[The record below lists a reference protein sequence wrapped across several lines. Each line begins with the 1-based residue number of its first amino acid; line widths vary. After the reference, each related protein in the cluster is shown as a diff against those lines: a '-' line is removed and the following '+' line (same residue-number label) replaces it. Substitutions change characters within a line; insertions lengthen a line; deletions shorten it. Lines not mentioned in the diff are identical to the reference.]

1 MKKHLLLMLSL
12 LLCLVMAFTSCSG
25 AIDNPGENPSNP
37 SQPTDPDNPDNPDE
51 PDLPETTN
59 YTISFIASV
68 PEELSSYDFSVTG
81 LNNTE
86 QVVEEGKFIEKP
98 EVVLENRDGFFVVLT
113 EWVNEDGLSFDS
125 PVFEDRTYEA
135 KWAGVVTISSSAD
148 LVAWLE
154 SADDYYSSV
163 VLNSSIDMTGVT
175 WNSKKEFYGCFDG
188 NGHTI
193 SNLNTTSAPGLI
205 EYMGEGSAVR
215 NLTLSNVSFS
225 LMETVATG
233 AIASRSAGLIENCS
247 VSGTISSYG
256 TTGGLVGVLEG
267 GCIDSAKS
275 SVTITCAENQAV
287 GGIFGSA
294 IESEGVETSG
304 YVADS
309 ESSASIETA
318 SASNEVTY
326 LVGGVGGTVS
336 GPFEIRNCEFSGD
349 MKVVANSSGAGII
362 GQNDGG
368 KIIECISN
376 GTLSAVSD
384 YRAQIHISGIIGE
397 NLNGSISNCT
407 NNSDITI
414 DSGDVAGIAF
424 INNGGIIDGCENNGE
439 FNVSS
444 GSGSG
449 IVNQN
454 ISGTISN
461 SVNNANFE
469 CGGVAGIAYSSND
482 GKILFCSNLA
492 KDFEAFGSAGGI
504 VYRAGNTIIMG
515 CTNNAYLHSRYNYM
529 GDRGGGIVGIG
540 GDNTIIACSNT
551 GELYNYSYTYGITS
565 SSSDTLV
572 SCFNSGPVSAQN
584 INSPRVAS
592 ITERDVGQIHTCV
605 SSAIADS
612 VYSGSTNNVEKVFWN
627 GITIEEGVAYMN
639 EGIDAWNAECESDFY
654 CDFHYELVGDAPAIE
669 SGSPSGGSSEEP
681 DAPGGETDE
690 ETLRYI
696 MSQYKL
702 AIDYLTSQIKLGNK
716 PAGVTTDP
724 NNILGAQ
731 EYTITMENVQVENA
745 GINFVLSGT
754 YEYSQSGTSMIANID
769 LIEGSSMD
777 GVGHTAKWTQETS
790 YGGGDFSDATLDAVV
805 DGIPLEDQITSV

>member
-68 PEELSSYDFSVTG
+68 PEELSSYSFSVTG

-113 EWVNEDGLSFDS
+113 EWVNEDELSFDS

-154 SADDYYSSV
+154 SDDYYSSV

-175 WNSKKEFYGCFDG
+175 WNSKKEFFGCFDG
-188 NGHTI
+188 NNYTI

-205 EYMGEGSAVR
+205 EYMGEDSAVMD
-215 NLTLSNVSFS
+215 LTLSNVSFDLS
-225 LMETVATG
+225 EDVATG

-256 TTGGLVGVLEG
+256 TTGGLVGVLES
-267 GCIDSAKS
+267 GCIDSANS

-294 IESEGVETSG
+294 NNDDMTVRS
-304 YVADS
+304 YVRGC
-309 ESSASIETA
+309 ESSAVIGTA
-318 SASNEVTY
+318 TY
-326 LVGGVGGTVS
+326 ADTIQHLVGGIGGSVF
-336 GPFEIRNCEFSGD
+336 GYYEISDCKFLGD
-349 MKVVANSSGAGII
+349 FNVAGDSAAAGII
-362 GQNDGG
+362 GYNEDGT
-368 KIIECISN
+368 ISECTNS
-376 GTLSAVSD
+376 GTFSSD
-384 YRAQIHISGIIGE
+384 ADSRSDVLVSGIVGVNEVGIVNGCVNKATISIE
-397 NLNGSISNCT
+397 N
-407 NNSDITI
+407 
-414 DSGDVAGIAF
+414 GDVAGIACF
-424 INNGGIIDGCENNGE
+424 NTGTVNECENNGRLIA
-439 FNVSS
+439 NYGTVA
-444 GSGSG
+444 G
-449 IVNQN
+449 IVIENEG
-454 ISGTISN
+454 GTISN
-461 SVNNANFE
+461 CINLADLDSP
-469 CGGVAGIAYSSND
+469 YSSGIVDYSRD
-482 GKILFCSNLA
+482 GKILFCLNLA
-492 KDFEAFGSAGGI
+492 EDMEAIGAAGGI
-504 VYRAGNTIIMG
+504 ARFAYNTILIG
-515 CTNNAYLHSRYNYM
+515 CTNQAYVHSVYNTVAAN
-529 GDRGGGIVGIG
+529 GAGIVGEG
-540 GDNTIIACSNT
+540 GNNKIIACMNT
-551 GELYNYSYTYGITS
+551 GEVYNYSYTYGITED
-565 SSSDTLV
+565 DTSVLV
-572 SCFNSGPVSAQN
+572 SCYNSGMVSARN
-584 INSPRVAS
+584 FNDPDVAS
-592 ITERDVGQIHTCV
+592 ITERDNGQIYSCV
-605 SSAIADS
+605 SEIYPAL
-612 VYSGSTNNVEKVFWN
+612 YSGSSDNILTNPSDDQEAVDYLNN
-627 GITIEEGVAYMN
+627 GINVWN
-639 EGIDAWNAECESDFY
+639 EDCQDDLY
-654 CDFHYELVGDAPAIE
+654 CDFHFELAGNSLSIGE
-669 SGSPSGGSSEEP
+669 GSPSGGSSEDP
-681 DAPGGETDE
+681 DVPGGETDE

-702 AIDYLTSQIKLGNK
+702 AIDYLTAQIQFGNK

-724 NNILGAQ
+724 SNILGAQ

-790 YGGGDFSDATLDAVV
+790 YGGGGFSDATLDAVV